1 MSQSGAVLSY
11 LTDRSV
17 ISVRGPKSTEFLQK
31 LTTQDMR
38 LFDKDQNR
46 ACIFTGFLNVK
57 GRLLF
62 DAMIVKPK
70 LAGQAEEPEYWLD
83 VHEKDA
89 D

>member
-1 MSQSGAVLSY
+1 
-11 LTDRSV
+11 
-17 ISVRGPKSTEFLQK
+17 
-31 LTTQDMR
+31 MR
-38 LFDKDQNR
+38 LFEKDQNR
-46 ACIFTGFLNVK
+46 ASIFTGFLNVK

-62 DAMIVKPK
+62 DAIIVKPK